1 MTVQEF
7 PDDAEVQLLYATIL
21 LEFRPDDVGSEVTKA
36 VELAPDDPIILVR
49 AGSILLG
56 RGRRDTARSCF
67 ARARELVAP
76 DFLLMSGLLN
86 GEGVLA
92 MLDED
97 YEFAEIKLRAAV
109 ESDPTSGPF
118 ASDLVRL
125 LAVLGRREEA
135 LEVADQALARADQKH
150 DLEGLRRK
158 LASAEI

>member
-1 MTVQEF
+1 
-7 PDDAEVQLLYATIL
+7 
-21 LEFRPDDVGSEVTKA
+21 
-36 VELAPDDPIILVR
+36 
-49 AGSILLG
+49 
-56 RGRRDTARSCF
+56 
-67 ARARELVAP
+67 
-76 DFLLMSGLLN
+76 
-86 GEGVLA
+86 